1 MRPFGSKSEQGKA
14 LQLVQRGTDKRIPV
28 ELVKQPSGEVLDPS
42 ELEELSVKVANE
54 SRAGCVPVPHAIE
67 DKKLV
72 VEVTAEVTRQL
83 GLGVYTLTATGRIP
97 DPAYADGYHDY
108 EIVVDLCKVTKYGS
122 NETPVKVQANVLEG
136 LKGKSAYEIAVKHGY
151 QGTEE
156 EWIKSLTPKGGA
168 GGGANGKSAYELAVE
183 NGFQGTLQEW
193 LKSLV
198 GKDGADAYEVAKK
211 AGYTGSREEWLKTLI
226 GATGLSAYEL
236 AKSEGYEGSLTEWIA
251 SLRGKKGD
259 DGDSAYKVA
268 VRNGYVGDEQAWLAS
283 LRGSDGKDAYEVA
296 KAGGYQGSREA
307 WLESL
312 KGEAGKS
319 AYELAKEAQNFT
331 GTLTDYLASLKGT
344 KGKDAYQSYLET
356 TTDNPKLSEEEW
368 ARARTNNGSNEEGM
382 NKTEIELLYKLNN
395 GTDESATETTTAGA
409 QLLDADGHR
418 RDIISAM
425 RAKGVSVSDTDGL
438 TDLAGK
444 IQEIKVYVLP
454 VYSKTQFGQF
464 KGEYLPTLEVYS
476 ELNPADFSNMFSGST
491 ALKALPEIRNA
502 GQISNINQMCSG
514 CVSMT
519 TATLPDLPAVATALS
534 AFYGCTSLEVL
545 TIGAMPRCTT
555 LASLAT
561 TCASLK
567 TITIGESPNVAD
579 IAQIAYQCT
588 SLTEVTIGTGDAL
601 TKVDNAF
608 NGCARLRRI
617 NGTLDFT
624 KLAATGNL
632 FFGCDSLEE
641 VRIKGLKVDL
651 SLQQSVNLSTESVKY
666 LVENLQQV
674 TGKSITLPRAWQTAH
689 PTEAREYSQK
699 ASAKGFTLNF
709 R

>member
-1 MRPFGSKSEQGKA
+1 MRPFGSKSEQGKT

-28 ELVKQPSGEVLDPS
+28 ELVKQPSGEVLDPA
-42 ELEELSVKVANE
+42 ELEGLHVMVSSE
-54 SRAGCVPVPHAIE
+54 SGMEIATIPYTIE

-97 DPAYADGYHDY
+97 DPAYHDGYHDY
-108 EIVVDLCKVTKYGS
+108 EIVADLCKVTKYGS
-122 NETPVKVQANVLEG
+122 NETPIKVTANVLEG

-168 GGGANGKSAYELAVE
+168 GGGGNGKSAYELAVE
-183 NGFQGTLQEW
+183 NGYQGTLQEW

-211 AGYTGSREEWLKTLI
+211 AGYAGSREEWLKTLI
-226 GATGLSAYEL
+226 GATGLSAYQL

-251 SLRGKKGD
+251 SLKGA
-259 DGDSAYKVA
+259 DGESAYKVA
-268 VRNGYVGDEQAWLAS
+268 VRNGYVGDERAWLAS
-283 LRGSDGKDAYEVA
+283 LKGADGKDAY
-296 KAGGYQGSREA
+296 
-307 WLESL
+307 
-312 KGEAGKS
+312 
-319 AYELAKEAQNFT
+319 
-331 GTLTDYLASLKGT
+331 D
-344 KGKDAYQSYLET
+344 DYLET
-356 TTDNPKLSEEEW
+356 TTDNPKLTREEW
-368 ARARTNNGSNEEGM
+368 SRPRSNNGNAEEGM

-395 GTDESATETTTAGA
+395 GTDETAPEATTAGA
-409 QLLDADGHR
+409 QLMEADGHR

-425 RAKGVSVSDTDGL
+425 RAKGVSVDDTEGL
-438 TDLAGK
+438 TDLASK
-444 IQEIKVYVLP
+444 IQEVKVYVLP
-454 VYSKTQFGQF
+454 VYSSRQFGQF
-464 KGEYLPTLEVYS
+464 KGEYLPTLEVYQ
-476 ELNPADFSNMFSGST
+476 EFNPADFTNMFANST

-502 GQISNINQMCSG
+502 GQISAITNLCSG
-514 CVSMT
+514 CMSMT
-519 TATLPDLPAVATALS
+519 TATPPDLPAVTVANG
-534 AFYGCTSLEVL
+534 AFYGCTSLETL

-555 LASLAT
+555 LASLVT

-567 TITIGESPNVAD
+567 TLTLGDSPNVAD
-579 IAQIAYQCT
+579 ISQIAYGCS

-601 TKVDNAF
+601 TKVDSAF

-674 TGKSITLPRAWQTAH
+674 TGKSITLARSWQTAH

>member
-1 MRPFGSKSEQGKA
+1 MRPFGSKSEQGKT

-28 ELVKQPSGEVLDPS
+28 ELVKQPSGEVLDPA
-42 ELEELSVKVANE
+42 ELEELSVKVASENG
-54 SRAGCVPVPHAIE
+54 AGCAPVPHTIE

-108 EIVVDLCKVTKYGS
+108 EIVVPICKVTKYGS

-136 LKGKSAYEIAVKHGY
+136 LKGKDGKSAYEIFVENGY
-151 QGTEE
+151 QG
-156 EWIKSLTPKGGA
+156 SLQKWMEDIMPKGGA
-168 GGGANGKSAYELAVE
+168 GGA
-183 NGFQGTLQEW
+183 GT
-193 LKSLV
+193 
-198 GKDGADAYEVAKK
+198 
-211 AGYTGSREEWLKTLI
+211 AGP
-226 GATGLSAYEL
+226 
-236 AKSEGYEGSLTEWIA
+236 
-251 SLRGKKGD
+251 KGD
-259 DGDSAYKVA
+259 
-268 VRNGYVGDEQAWLAS
+268 
-283 LRGSDGKDAYEVA
+283 
-296 KAGGYQGSREA
+296 
-307 WLESL
+307 
-312 KGEAGKS
+312 KGEAGPQGP
-319 AYELAKEAQNFT
+319 AGPVGPQGPIGPIGPA
-331 GTLTDYLASLKGT
+331 GPKGERGEQGPAGPIGPKGDNGERGPAGP
-344 KGKDAYQSYLET
+344 KGKDAYDDYLET
-356 TTDNPKLSEEEW
+356 TTDNPKLSREEW
-368 ARARTNNGSNEEGM
+368 SRPRSNNGNAEEGM

-395 GTDESATETTTAGA
+395 GTDETASETTTAGA
-409 QLLDADGHR
+409 LLLEADGHR
-418 RDIISAM
+418 RDIITAM
-425 RAKGVSVSDTDGL
+425 RSKGVSVVDTDGL

-454 VYSKTQFGQF
+454 VYSTRQFIGY
-464 KGEYLPTLEVYS
+464 KGVNLPTLEVYN
-476 ELNPADFSNMFSGST
+476 EFNPADFGNMFASS
-491 ALKALPEIRNA
+491 ASLKALPEIRNA
-502 GQISNINQMCSG
+502 GQISSISQMCTG
-514 CVSMT
+514 CASMT
-519 TATLPDLPAVATALS
+519 TAILPDLPAVALAS
-534 AFYGCTSLEVL
+534 GAFYGCTLLETL

-555 LASLAT
+555 LASLVM

-567 TITIGESPNVAD
+567 TLTLGDSPNVAD
-579 IAQIAYQCT
+579 ISQIAYGCS

-624 KLAATGNL
+624 NLAGTGNL

-641 VRIKGLKVDL
+641 VRVKGLKTDL

-666 LVENLQQV
+666 LVDNLQQV

-689 PTEAREYSQK
+689 TAEAREYSQK

>member
-1 MRPFGSKSEQGKA
+1 MER
-14 LQLVQRGTDKRIPV
+14 PV
-28 ELVKQPSGEVLDPS
+28 ELVKQPSGEVLDPA
-42 ELEELSVKVANE
+42 ELEELSVKVASE
-54 SRAGCVPVPHAIE
+54 SGGAGCATIPHTIE

-72 VEVTAEVTRQL
+72 VELTAEVTRQL

-97 DPAYADGYHDY
+97 DPAYTDGYHDY

-122 NETPVKVQANVLEG
+122 NETPVKVQANVQEG
-136 LKGKSAYEIAVKHGY
+136 LRGLSAYEIAVKHGY
-151 QGTEE
+151 TGTEE

-168 GGGANGKSAYELAVE
+168 GGGSNGKSAYELAVQE
-183 NGFQGTLQEW
+183 GYQGTLQEW

-236 AKSEGYEGSLTEWIA
+236 AKAEGYEGSLTEWLA
-251 SLRGKKGD
+251 SLKGA
-259 DGDSAYKVA
+259 DGESAYKVA

-296 KAGGYQGSREA
+296 KAGGYRGSREE

-312 KGEAGKS
+312 KGKDGK
-319 AYELAKEAQNFT
+319 N
-331 GTLTDYLASLKGT
+331 
-344 KGKDAYQSYLET
+344 AYQSYLET
-356 TTDNPKLSEEEW
+356 TTDNPKLSEAEW
-368 ARARTNNGSNEEGM
+368 ASARSNNGNAEEGM

-395 GTDESATETTTAGA
+395 GTDESATGDTTAGA
-409 QLLDADGHR
+409 QLLEADGHR
-418 RDIISAM
+418 RDIITAM
-425 RAKGVSVSDTDGL
+425 RSKGVSVDDTDGL

-454 VYSKTQFGQF
+454 VYSTRQFIGY
-464 KGEYLPTLEVYS
+464 KGVNLPTLEVYQ
-476 ELNPADFSNMFSGST
+476 EFNPADFANMFASS
-491 ALKALPEIRNA
+491 ASLKALPEIRNA
-502 GQISNINQMCSG
+502 GQISSINQMCNG
-514 CVSMT
+514 CVSMIS
-519 TATLPDLPAVATALS
+519 ATLPDLPAVVSASS
-534 AFYGCTSLEVL
+534 AFYGCTSLETL

-555 LASLAT
+555 LASLVT
-561 TCASLK
+561 TCLSLQ
-567 TITIGESPNVAD
+567 TLTLGDSPNVTD
-579 IAQIAYQCT
+579 ISQIAYQCA

-608 NGCARLRRI
+608 NGCSRLRRI
-617 NGTLDFT
+617 NGTLDFS
-624 KLAATGNL
+624 KLASTGNI

-641 VRIKGLKVDL
+641 VRIKGLKADL
-651 SLQQSVNLSTESVKY
+651 SLQQSTNLSTESVKY

-674 TGKSITLPRAWQTAH
+674 TGKSITLPRSWQTAH
-689 PTEAREYSQK
+689 TAEAREYSQK

>member
-1 MRPFGSKSEQGKA
+1 MRPFGSKSDGKT

-28 ELVKQPSGEVLDPS
+28 ELVKQPSGEVLDPA
-42 ELEELSVKVANE
+42 ELEELSVKVSSE
-54 SRAGCVPVPHAIE
+54 SGAGCVPVPHTIE

-108 EIVVDLCKVTKYGS
+108 EIVVPLCSVTKYGS
-122 NETPVKVQANVLEG
+122 NETPVKVTANVLEG
-136 LKGKSAYEIAVKHGY
+136 LKGKDGKSAYEIAVKHGY

-168 GGGANGKSAYELAVE
+168 GGGSNGKSAYELAVE
-183 NGFQGTLQEW
+183 NGYQGSVQEW

-211 AGYTGSREEWLKTLI
+211 AGYAGSREEWLKTLI
-226 GATGLSAYEL
+226 GATGLSAYQL

-251 SLRGKKGD
+251 SLKGA

-268 VRNGYVGDEQAWLAS
+268 VRNGYVGDE
-283 LRGSDGKDAYEVA
+283 R
-296 KAGGYQGSREA
+296 A

-319 AYELAKEAQNFT
+319 AYELAKAGGYQ
-331 GTLTDYLASLKGT
+331 GSQTDWLASLKG
-344 KGKDAYQSYLET
+344 KDGKNAYQSYLET
-356 TTDNPKLSEEEW
+356 TTDTPKLSEEEW

-395 GTDESATETTTAGA
+395 GTDETASENTTAGA

-425 RAKGVSVSDTDGL
+425 RAKGVSVADTDGL

-444 IQEIKVYVLP
+444 IQEIKVYVFP
-454 VYSKTQFGQF
+454 VYSARQFGQF
-464 KGEYLPTLEVYS
+464 KGANLPTLEVYN
-476 ELNPADFSNMFSGST
+476 EFNPAEFGNMFASS
-491 ALKALPEIRNA
+491 ASLKALPEIRNV
-502 GQISNINQMCSG
+502 GQISGINQMCSG
-514 CVSMT
+514 CVSMV
-519 TATLPDLPAVATALS
+519 TATLPDLPAVVSASS
-534 AFYGCTSLEVL
+534 AFYGCTSLETL
-545 TIGAMPRCTT
+545 TIGAMPRCAT
-555 LASLAT
+555 LASLTT
-561 TCASLK
+561 TCISLK
-567 TITIGESPNVAD
+567 TMTLGDSPNVTE
-579 IAQIAYQCT
+579 INQIAYGCS

-601 TKVDNAF
+601 TKADSAF
-608 NGCARLRRI
+608 SGCSRLRRI

-624 KLAATGNL
+624 KLEGTGNL

-674 TGKSITLPRAWQTAH
+674 TGKSITLARAWQTAH
-689 PTEAREYSQK
+689 QAEAREYSQK

>member
-1 MRPFGSKSEQGKA
+1 MRPFGSKSEQGKT

-28 ELVKQPSGEVLDPS
+28 ELIKQPSGEVLDPS
-42 ELEELSVKVANE
+42 ELEELSVKVASE
-54 SRAGCVPVPHAIE
+54 SGDGCVPVPHTIE
-67 DKKLV
+67 DGKLV

-108 EIVVDLCKVTKYGS
+108 EIVADLCKVTKYGS
-122 NETPVKVQANVLEG
+122 NETPVKVTANVLEG
-136 LKGKSAYEIAVKHGY
+136 LKGKD
-151 QGTEE
+151 
-156 EWIKSLTPKGGA
+156 
-168 GGGANGKSAYELAVE
+168 GKS
-183 NGFQGTLQEW
+183 
-193 LKSLV
+193 
-198 GKDGADAYEVAKK
+198 
-211 AGYTGSREEWLKTLI
+211 
-226 GATGLSAYEL
+226 
-236 AKSEGYEGSLTEWIA
+236 
-251 SLRGKKGD
+251 
-259 DGDSAYKVA
+259 
-268 VRNGYVGDEQAWLAS
+268 
-283 LRGSDGKDAYEVA
+283 
-296 KAGGYQGSREA
+296 
-307 WLESL
+307 
-312 KGEAGKS
+312 
-319 AYELAKEAQNFT
+319 
-331 GTLTDYLASLKGT
+331 
-344 KGKDAYQSYLET
+344 AYQSYLET

-368 ARARTNNGSNEEGM
+368 ARARSNNGSNEEGM

-395 GTDESATETTTAGA
+395 GTDETASENTTAGA

-418 RDIISAM
+418 RDIITAM
-425 RAKGVSVSDTDGL
+425 RSKGVSVDDTDGL

-454 VYSKTQFGQF
+454 VYSARQFGQF
-464 KGEYLPTLEVYS
+464 KGGDLPTLEVYQ
-476 ELNPADFSNMFSGST
+476 EFNPADFSNMFSGASS
-491 ALKALPEIRNA
+491 LKALPEIRNA
-502 GQISNINQMCSG
+502 GQISNINQMCTG
-514 CVSMT
+514 CVSM
-519 TATLPDLPAVATALS
+519 ASAKLPDLPAVAVATSAL
-534 AFYGCTSLEVL
+534 YGCTSLETL

-567 TITIGESPNVAD
+567 TMTIGDSPNVAD
-579 IAQIAYQCT
+579 IAQIAYQCI

-608 NGCARLRRI
+608 SGCARLRRI

-674 TGKSITLPRAWQTAH
+674 TGKSITLARAWQTAH
-689 PTEAREYSQK
+689 PDEAREYSQK
-699 ASAKGFTLNF
+699 AAAKGFTLNF